1 MQELIRP
8 RTRRHLLQLGVAA
21 TAKVSFM
28 LSAGSSFIALSGNSA
43 FAGDDDRRDG
53 KEEKR
58 RDDYQD
64 RDYDRDRDDHKDRV
78 FDNSGKYIDR
88 DQKYIDRDQHE
99 CSCLLRGT
107 NVLTPRGDVPV
118 EELQIGN
125 EVHTRDGI
133 KAIKWIGYK
142 KFQKSEGRAWN
153 ANVMP
158 IRVTRFAIDD
168 RTPQRDLYLSTSHCL
183 YFDGFLIPVS
193 YLMNG
198 TSIAAHVPS
207 AVETIEYYHIE
218 FDRHEVIYAERAAVE
233 SYLAT
238 NRETFSNFV
247 QYERLYEVEREA
259 GALPYAPI
267 LGYHG
272 GREELVGL
280 AKSVISNVVDVRD
293 PIQIVSDRIA
303 ERARAMLV

>member
-8 RTRRHLLQLGVAA
+8 RTRRHLLKLGVAA
-21 TAKVSFM
+21 TAKVSLM
-28 LSAGSSFIALSGNSA
+28 LSAGSFFIAFSGNSA
-43 FAGDDDRRDG
+43 FAGEDYRRDG
-53 KEEKR
+53 EEEKR
-58 RDDYQD
+58 RDYQD
-64 RDYDRDRDDHKDRV
+64 RDFDRDRDDHKARV
-78 FDNSGKYIDR
+78 FDNDG
-88 DQKYIDRDQHE
+88 KYIDRDQHE

-107 NVLTPRGDVPV
+107 SVATPRGDVPV

-142 KFQKSEGRAWN
+142 RFQKSEGRVWN

-158 IRVTRFAIDD
+158 VRVTRFAIDD
-168 RTPQRDLYLSTSHCL
+168 RTPQRDLYLSASHCL
-183 YFDGFLIPVS
+183 YLDGFLIPVS
-193 YLMNG
+193 YLMNE
-198 TSIAAHVPS
+198 TSIARHVPS
-207 AVETIEYYHIE
+207 TVDAIEYYHIE

-247 QYERLYEVEREA
+247 QYERLYEGEREA
-259 GALPYAPI
+259 GVVPYAPI

-272 GREELVGL
+272 GREELAGL
-280 AKSVISNVVDVRD
+280 AKSVISNVVDIRD
-293 PIQIVSDRIA
+293 PIQIISDRIA